1 MKINTSSC
9 LQTSSQFRPHHRT
22 VICLAD
28 VSMKNWSLVNYMSE
42 SRQIFL
48 DRLECMDEAQ
58 ENYSTAVSYSADAQ
72 VGLRY
77 TRTRYLSMKNSPS
90 TYYYF
95 FSHERIKIMF
105 VCVFL
110 SSLSIS
116 PSWECRIKILA
127 LPIQTLPSSSKQKSI
142 RALLCKNLQ
151 RNLVPRVALLSV
163 SILVYL
169 DLRIYTPLMEP
180 KNAFGLKF

>member
-1 MKINTSSC
+1 MFANFQSISA
-9 LQTSSQFRPHHRT
+9 SSQDGDLLGRRFHEELITCQLHVGVKADLLGQTRWKKYKRITPLQSPT
-22 VICLAD
+22 VQMYRWVCVRHVPTTFVWKTLPQLI
-28 VSMKNWSLVNYMSE
+28 
-42 SRQIFL
+42 
-48 DRLECMDEAQ
+48 
-58 ENYSTAVSYSADAQ
+58 
-72 VGLRY
+72 
-77 TRTRYLSMKNSPS
+77 YLFSP
-90 TYYYF
+90 
-95 FSHERIKIMF
+95 ERIRIMF

-169 DLRIYTPLMEP
+169 DLRIYTPLMEL